1 MGTSQPWTEVL
12 FVLTGYREVRA
23 DALIEYYAPLEEWLT
38 RLTKTYEIPIGW

>member
-23 DALIEYYAPLEEWLT
+23 DAFREYYAPLEEWLKQLV
-38 RLTKTYEIPIGW
+38 REFAMPVGW